1 MGDEK
6 TVTFRGRILFLTENL
21 DLLRTQLEGQDLA
34 WTEDIPLIDNIST
47 DEITPGWVCFYYDE
61 TLGEYTYVGLR
72 GKAIEQGAV
81 KAGGFAVIVSGKSKG
96 CGSSRET
103 APYSEKT
110 AGIRLVIARNI
121 EKIYGQNSQNIGL
134 LNSTDFGLIPRILA
148 GEAIPLSEFTEGQD
162 PISAAIIEAGG
173 LFEYSKK
180 RMAGEVV
187 PPAIVTALRPMTLV
201 EKVIARHAV
210 VDLAQD
216 QIGVPAVAP
225 GDALFVRAGVRFSH
239 EYVTP
244 MGASL
249 FYSALG
255 PDARVSEPSTVY
267 AFRDHL
273 TFLGEVMPEAQRK
286 MGLLDRANGLADTQ
300 IEFTTAQGIRLYGEV
315 EEGGSEAIC
324 HNAVLDDLVTPGE
337 IVVGTDSH
345 TCTAGA
351 VGAFAFGVGSTDMAN
366 GWYTRDFRVKVPKSV
381 RFNLHGGIPSDCSAK
396 DVMLQVM
403 ATGYIREGKAIGQVL
418 EFAGSGVTAMNLD
431 ERATLTNMAVEAGAF
446 TGIIEADARMIDEL
460 AAIRGIQ
467 PEAIGG
473 VLLRSDD
480 DAEYAAVF
488 DIDLTALRPMVA
500 TPGDPRNGIT
510 IDKLTKR
517 VAVDIAYGGSC
528 TGGKRTDMDLY
539 AQVLSK
545 AVARGRTVAPTVDL
559 YIQFGSQDIRR
570 YAEDKGYI
578 DLFRKAGARMVN
590 PSCGACIKA
599 GPGVSLDDSQVT
611 ISAINRNFPGRS
623 GPGDV
628 YLGSPLVVA
637 ASAIAGYI
645 IEPRELQAVL
655 DGDAGAS
662 ANAN

>member
-1 MGDEK
+1 MSDQ
-6 TVTFRGRILFLTENL
+6 TSVTFKGRILFLTEDL
-21 DLLRTQLEGQDLA
+21 DLLREQLQGSDLA
-34 WTEDIPLIDNIST
+34 WSDEIALIDNIST

-72 GKAIEQGAV
+72 GKAVERNAI
-81 KAGGFAVIVSGKSKG
+81 KDGGFEVIVSGKSKG

-103 APYSEKT
+103 APYSEKA

-134 LNSTDFGLIPRILA
+134 LTSTDFGLIPRILA
-148 GEAIPLSEFTEGQD
+148 GESIPLSEFTDGQD
-162 PISAAIIEAGG
+162 PISVAIIEAGG
-173 LFEYSKK
+173 LFEYSKQ
-180 RMAGEVV
+180 RMAGHVT
-187 PPAIVTALRPMTLV
+187 PPAITTPDRPMTLV
-201 EKVIARHAV
+201 EKVIAQHTV
-210 VDLAQD
+210 VDLARD
-216 QIGVPAVAP
+216 EIGVQAVEP

-249 FYSALG
+249 FRAALG
-255 PDARVSEPSTVY
+255 KDARVTEPETVY

-273 TFLGEVMPEAQRK
+273 TFLGEVMPESQLR

-300 IEFTTAQGIRLYGEV
+300 VEFTEEQGIRLFGEV
-315 EEGGSEAIC
+315 AEGGSEAIC
-324 HNAVLDDLVTPGE
+324 HNAVLDELVTPGD

-366 GWYTRDFRVKVPKSV
+366 GWYTRDFRVKVPQSV
-381 RFNLHGGIPSDCSAK
+381 RFNLHGEVPEDCSAK

-403 ATGYIREGKAIGQVL
+403 ATDYIREGKAIGQVL
-418 EFAGSGVTAMNLD
+418 EFAGSGVASMNLD

-446 TGIIEADARMIDEL
+446 TGIIEADQRAINEL
-460 AAIRGIQ
+460 AQMRGVT
-467 PEAIGG
+467 PESIGG
-473 VLLRSDD
+473 TILRSDPGAD
-480 DAEYAAVF
+480 YVAVF
-488 DIDLTALRPMVA
+488 DIDLTELRPMVA
-500 TPGDPRNGIT
+500 TPGDPRNGIE
-510 IDKLTKR
+510 IEQLNEKIS
-517 VAVDIAYGGSC
+517 VDIAYGGSC

-539 AQVLSK
+539 AQVLGQ
-545 AVARGRTVAPTVDL
+545 AVERGRRIADSVDL

-570 YAEDKGYI
+570 YAEDRGYI
-578 DLFRKAGARMVN
+578 DLFQKAGARLVN

-599 GPGVSLDDSQVT
+599 GPGVSLNDSQVT

-637 ASAIAGYI
+637 ASALAGYI
-645 IEPRELQAVL
+645 IEPRELEQIL
-655 DGDAGAS
+655 TQS
-662 ANAN
+662 H